1 MSRQSSA
8 AKAGRASGE
17 VRAVDATERHADW
30 MDQAKQI
37 SRRNK
42 HKSPNAIAKQ
52 IANLAA
58 ENAGLTG
65 EKPLLGTPSPA
76 LSGPTC
82 VPLSKTISRII
93 YSLLI
98 R

>member
-65 EKPLLGTPSPA
+65 EKPPA
-76 LSGPTC
+76 WDT
-82 VPLSKTISRII
+82 VARII
-93 YSLLI
+93 RPHL
-98 R
+98 RAPVKDN